1 MMNLSDTL
9 VFGGSSHY
17 NLAQPFFR
25 KKRLF
30 SVNHQAGINLI

>member
-9 VFGGSSHY
+9 VFGGSSNY

-25 KKRLF
+25 KKDSFL
-30 SVNHQAGINLI
+30 